1 MNMKNTVITL
11 ILLVVVLSGCK
22 KANIS
27 DDPYIYSI
35 GGVKIRYIV
44 SVVDGSSTIGK
55 SDLTIDN
62 ATVCVVVNDSV
73 YETPV
78 DNNGIAVF
86 SNLFA
91 GNTIVQI
98 KCEGYT
104 TANLVVDLRAM
115 PDTSRVYD
123 ASNHR
128 VVSSIVSI
136 FPTSGESLA
145 NVSGKIRA
153 ELDLTNTELE
163 TVTNDIK
170 VRANVIA
177 TDLYNYVDHNCSGGV
192 INLNYTDFI
201 ITSSNSSGNYS
212 MKVPASAKGLRYIIN
227 ADDFEHFQQITA
239 SSLLRKIYNLKADT
253 ISVQTGGT
261 YIKDLIYQ

>member
-1 MNMKNTVITL
+1 MKNTFFTL
-11 ILLVVVLSGCK
+11 LLLIVVLSGCK

-27 DDPYIYSI
+27 DDPYIDSI

-55 SDLTIDN
+55 SDLTIEN

-78 DNNGIAVF
+78 DKNGLAVF

-104 TANLVVDLRAM
+104 TANLIVDLRAM
-115 PDTSRVYD
+115 PDTSHVYD
-123 ASNHR
+123 ATNYR
-128 VVSSIVSI
+128 VVSSIVSL
-136 FPTSGESLA
+136 FPTSGDNLA
-145 NVSGKIRA
+145 SISGKIRA

-163 TVTNDIK
+163 TVTTDLE

-177 TDLYNYVDHNCSGGV
+177 ADLYNYVDHNCSGGV

-212 MKVPASAKGLRYIIN
+212 MKVPASTKGLRYIIN
-227 ADDFEHFQQITA
+227 ADDFEHFQQISVSDTK
-239 SSLLRKIYNLKADT
+239 RKVYNLEADT